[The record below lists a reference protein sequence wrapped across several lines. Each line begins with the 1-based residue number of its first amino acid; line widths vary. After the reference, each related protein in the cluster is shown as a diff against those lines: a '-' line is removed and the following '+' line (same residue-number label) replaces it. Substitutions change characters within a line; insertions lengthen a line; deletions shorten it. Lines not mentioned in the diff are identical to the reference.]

1 MSGVKRQRA
10 EDEPP
15 VVKREQAEEKVPK
28 AGEQNGALTNTDG
41 DRYFEVSIDRFL

>member
-1 MSGVKRQRA
+1 MSGVKRERA
-10 EDEPP
+10 EDEPH

-28 AGEQNGALTNTDG
+28 SGEQNGALTNTDG